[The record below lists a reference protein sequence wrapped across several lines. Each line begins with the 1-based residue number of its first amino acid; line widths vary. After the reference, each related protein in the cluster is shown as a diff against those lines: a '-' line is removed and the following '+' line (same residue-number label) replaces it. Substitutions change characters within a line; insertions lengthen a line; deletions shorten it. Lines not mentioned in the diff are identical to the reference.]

1 MTYLNLIRITQWV
14 KNFMIFVTPL
24 AVGNFKTI
32 FSFESAALFICFS
45 LFISS
50 TYIINDIKDIKSDR
64 LHPQKK
70 NRALASGKI
79 SINKAKIIFLIQFS
93 LSLIC
98 IFIINLNLLILSLG
112 YLTATLLYSYKLK
125 YIKYLDIFTI
135 AALFILRLYIGS
147 YFYGIT
153 VSLDLFVVVLFLSIL
168 LVTSKKYSIRNN
180 PMISEGKIKNFLIGN
195 YTNENLLFLYYTSSA
210 LSSFGL
216 LYWIYDNK
224 YQKILDLKL
233 FNYIII
239 FLLYEIFLATLYK
252 LTIKNQTEDFAV
264 LVFRSKFLLAT
275 TFLIVLIY
283 VFQLN

>member
-153 VSLDLFVVVLFLSIL
+153 VSPDLFVVVLFLSIL